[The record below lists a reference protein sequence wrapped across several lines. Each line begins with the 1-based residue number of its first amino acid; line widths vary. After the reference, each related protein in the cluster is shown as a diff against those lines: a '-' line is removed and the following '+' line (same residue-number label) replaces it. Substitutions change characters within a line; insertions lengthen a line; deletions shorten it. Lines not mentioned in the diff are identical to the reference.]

1 MTDHTFDCMGTHVRL
16 FVADEQVAA
25 DCQAFLEHFE
35 RTLSRFRPDSE
46 LSRLNAAPGEEVA
59 VSPLLR
65 TAIASGLLAAE
76 LTGGLFDPTLTPA
89 LEAAG
94 YDRTRREAELPL
106 AEALHAAPPRRAAS
120 PNPLEPWRRVALG
133 ERTITRPPGLKLDTG
148 GSGKGLAADLL
159 AHRLHGRWAVDCGGD
174 LRVGGHFDVHVR
186 HPLTQQTAHV
196 FRVKDGA
203 VATSG
208 LDKRLWRA
216 PDGSPR
222 HHILDPS
229 TLQPAWTGLIQ
240 ATALAPTA
248 VEAEALAKAALL
260 SGPRHGRRWLRRH
273 GGLLVHD
280 DGTTEV
286 LAPRPKVRIEVAA

>member
-16 FVADEQVAA
+16 FVADGRTAA
-25 DCQAFLEHFE
+25 DCQAFLERFD
-35 RTLSRFRPDSE
+35 RALSRFRPDSE
-46 LSRLNAAPGEEVA
+46 LSRLNAAPGREVPA
-59 VSPLLR
+59 SPLLR
-65 TAIASGLLAAE
+65 TAIASGLFAAE

-89 LEAAG
+89 LEANG
-94 YDRTRREAELPL
+94 YDRTRRAPELPL
-106 AEALHAAPPRRAAS
+106 AEALGAAPPRRPAA
-120 PNPLEPWRRVALG
+120 PNPLAPWRRVTMD
-133 ERTITRPPGLKLDTG
+133 ERTITRPPGLRLDTG

-174 LRVGGHFDVHVR
+174 LRVAGRFDVHVR
-186 HPLTQQTAHV
+186 HPLTHETAHV
-196 FRVKDGA
+196 FAVADGA

-208 LDKRLWRA
+208 LDTRLWRA

-229 TLQPAWTGLIQ
+229 TLEPAWTGLIA

-260 SGPRHGRRWLRRH
+260 SGPRHAQRWLRRH
-273 GGLLVHD
+273 GGLIVHD
-280 DGTTEV
+280 DGTTE
-286 LAPRPKVRIEVAA
+286 LIERRTAVAA